1 MSGAV
6 LKVGPSMDTHFLDS
20 LLDALPQPLLLI
32 DASARISAAN
42 AAARALFGAEVVGRH
57 YTLALRQP
65 GPLGAIET
73 ALAEGR
79 ETQAQHLQSERS
91 RETVYRMLV
100 RPVAGDGRREV
111 LASFEDVSA
120 AEQIGQFR
128 RDFVANVSHEL
139 RTPLTSLL
147 GFIETL
153 RGPAKADAQA
163 RERFLLVM
171 AQEAE
176 RMNRLVSDLLHL
188 SRVEAEERVRPTAR
202 VDLAA
207 VLTSVVRALRP
218 MADAAGVTIVQHG
231 EPTTALVP
239 ADADQ
244 LTQVFQNLIENA
256 VKYGAAKG
264 DVTVTLRHLSHD
276 AGLRG
281 EAFAVDVRD
290 EGEGIEAKHIPRL
303 AERFYRVDTHRS
315 RAEGGT
321 GLGLAIV
328 KHIVQ
333 RHRGRLAIASEPGR
347 GSTFT
352 VILPAQ

>member
-1 MSGAV
+1 
-6 LKVGPSMDTHFLDS
+6 MDTHFLDS
-20 LLDALPQPLLLI
+20 LLNALPQPSLLI

-42 AAARALFGAEVVGRH
+42 SAAQALFGHKVVGHH

-65 GPLGAIET
+65 GPLAAIEA
-73 ALAEGR
+73 ALAEAR
-79 ETQAQHLQSERS
+79 ETQAQHIHTGPS

-100 RPVAGDGRREV
+100 RPVAGDGRRAV
-111 LASFEDVSA
+111 LASFEDVSEA
-120 AEQIGQFR
+120 QQIGQFR

-153 RGPAKADAQA
+153 RGPAKDDAQA
-163 RERFLLVM
+163 RERFLTVM

-176 RMNRLVSDLLHL
+176 RMNRLVRDLLHL
-188 SRVEAEERVRPTAR
+188 SRVEAEERVRPTTQ
-202 VDLAA
+202 VDLASLLA
-207 VLTSVVRALRP
+207 SVVRTLRP
-218 MADAAGVTIVQHG
+218 MADAAGATIVQHG
-231 EPTTALVP
+231 EPGPALLP

-264 DVTVTLRHLSHD
+264 TVTVTLRQVSRD
-276 AGLRG
+276 VGLRT
-281 EAFAVDVRD
+281 EALAVDVRD
-290 EGEGIEAKHIPRL
+290 EGEGIPAEHIPRL
-303 AERFYRVDTHRS
+303 SERFYRVDSHRS

-333 RHRGRLAIASEPGR
+333 RHRGRLVIASAPGK

-352 VILPAQ
+352 VVLPTH